1 MLENVKAE
9 RLLLDLDEVC
19 ILDPQH
25 AKIILLAFETSDY
38 TAYLKMLK
46 QNVRFHTAKRIL
58 LPLNTSGKSIAM
70 ESGSHWMLAE
80 LDLTS
85 DEVAIYDWLTGLEI
99 DDYNNLAGASVSG
112 APTCLLHACSFAI
125 IA

>member
-1 MLENVKAE
+1 
-9 RLLLDLDEVC
+9 
-19 ILDPQH
+19 
-25 AKIILLAFETSDY
+25 
-38 TAYLKMLK
+38 
-46 QNVRFHTAKRIL
+46 
-58 LPLNTSGKSIAM
+58 M

-99 DDYNNLAGASVSG
+99 EDYNNLAGASVSG
-112 APTCLLHACSFAI
+112 APTSGACLFLCHYI